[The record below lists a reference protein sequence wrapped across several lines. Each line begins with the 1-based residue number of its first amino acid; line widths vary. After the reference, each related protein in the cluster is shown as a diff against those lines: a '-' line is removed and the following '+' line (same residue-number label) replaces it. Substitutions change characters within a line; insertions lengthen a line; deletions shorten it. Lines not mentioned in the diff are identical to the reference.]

1 MFKSVPTY
9 ELYGE
14 KSDEKPDFWL
24 HCETIFSRSSLH
36 KFEIKLHRHDNFY
49 QFLYIESG
57 HGSVFLHDETL
68 EFIGPCAILM
78 PPDFSHGFAFSRD
91 IIGHIT
97 TILQHEMPA
106 LKDRRSSA
114 DWLNRPQLV
123 LLHDVANHIQ
133 DYLAATV
140 RLIYE
145 EFSARNS
152 LRNHLLET
160 YLTSALLM
168 VGRHAMKINS
178 KRAGLAISQNNRRIE
193 RLLELIRRHFRE
205 HLPVSFYAQ
214 ALNLS
219 PIHLNRV
226 ARAITGQTVQELL
239 SAQLVE
245 AAKHELVAM
254 PHSVQTISYNLGFND
269 PAYFSRFFQRETG
282 QTPRQYRLSE
292 HKRLSEPVIEPTT
305 EIEFSSQ

>member
-1 MFKSVPTY
+1 MLKSVPTY

-36 KFEIKLHRHDNFY
+36 QFEIKLHRHDNFY

-57 HGSVFLHDETL
+57 QGSVFLEHETL
-68 EFIGPCAILM
+68 QFAGPCAILM

-97 TILQHEMPA
+97 TILQPEMPV
-106 LKDRRSSA
+106 LQDGRSSA
-114 DWLNRPQLV
+114 DWLNKPQLV
-123 LLHDVANHIQ
+123 LMHSAPEPVQN
-133 DYLAATV
+133 YLAATV

-145 EFSARNS
+145 EFSARNH
-152 LRNHLLET
+152 LRNHMLET
-160 YLTSALLM
+160 HLTSALLM
-168 VGRHAMKINS
+168 VGRHAVKVYS
-178 KRAGLAISQNNRRIE
+178 ERAGFGATQNERRIE

-205 HLPVSFYAQ
+205 HLPVGFYAE
-214 ALNLS
+214 ALHLT

-226 ARAITGQTVQELL
+226 TREITGQTVQELL
-239 SAQLVE
+239 SSQLIE
-245 AAKHELVAM
+245 AAKRELVAM
-254 PHSVQTISYNLGFND
+254 PHSVQTISYNLGFSD
-269 PAYFSRFFQRETG
+269 PAYFSRFFLRETG

-292 HKRLSEPVIEPTT
+292 HQRLSEQVAEL
-305 EIEFSSQ
+305 

>member
-1 MFKSVPTY
+1 MLKSVPTY

-36 KFEIKLHRHDNFY
+36 QFEIKLHRHDNFY

-57 HGSVFLHDETL
+57 QGSVFLEHATL
-68 EFIGPCAILM
+68 QFTGPCAILM

-97 TILQHEMPA
+97 TILQPEMPV
-106 LKDRRSSA
+106 LQDGRSSA
-114 DWLNRPQLV
+114 DWLNKPQLV
-123 LLHDVANHIQ
+123 LMHNASESVQ
-133 DYLAATV
+133 SYLAATV

-145 EFSARNS
+145 EFSARNH
-152 LRNHLLET
+152 LRNHMLET
-160 YLTSALLM
+160 HLTSALLM
-168 VGRHAMKINS
+168 VGRHAVKAHS
-178 KRAGLAISQNNRRIE
+178 EWAGFGASQNERRME

-205 HLPVSFYAQ
+205 HLPVGFYAE
-214 ALNLS
+214 ALHLT

-226 ARAITGQTVQELL
+226 TREITGQTVQELL
-239 SAQLVE
+239 SAQLIE
-245 AAKHELVAM
+245 AAKRELVAM
-254 PHSVQTISYNLGFND
+254 PHSVQTISYNLGFSD
-269 PAYFSRFFQRETG
+269 PAYFSRFFLRETG

-292 HKRLSEPVIEPTT
+292 HQRLSGEVGEP
-305 EIEFSSQ
+305 